1 MTPANDNIEPFIQEH
16 TIYTE
21 VRLDQNGRIGLH
33 VMIMP
38 AESDGVGLA
47 RERISEIQQSETHA
61 ADTDLFSQVTNEVDI
76 DLFSVAED
84 CLERVAS
91 MHAVEHIRNL
101 MLSEPEEQIASYIL
115 SAIWQLV
122 RSERDTVR
130 FVVCKEPSSPTVVF
144 VHADPG
150 HLPLDHDHFDY
161 EARQVANDMSLFS
174 FVAPLSKD
182 ECIAIIADA
191 AALHGIEA
199 GELLMKCRG
208 ARARAGVA
216 YHA

>member
-1 MTPANDNIEPFIQEH
+1 MTPANDNTELFISKH
-16 TIYTE
+16 TIYSE
-21 VRLDQNGRIGLH
+21 AYMDESCRVSLH
-33 VMIMP
+33 VKIMP
-38 AESDGVGLA
+38 EESDGVGLA
-47 RERISEIQQSETHA
+47 QERISEIQQSETHF
-61 ADTDLFSQVTNEVDI
+61 ADTDLVSQVSNEVDTN
-76 DLFSVAED
+76 LFSVAED

-91 MHAVEHIRNL
+91 MHALEHIENL

-115 SAIWQLV
+115 SAIRQLV

-174 FVAPLSKD
+174 FAAPLAKD

-191 AALHGIEA
+191 AAIHGIEA
-199 GELLMKCRG
+199 GELLKKCRE